1 MRARGGPS
9 EGPTRGGQPQGEVTN
24 ALLALRSLAPSAGAD
39 DLASGAVG
47 AREAARQAALERL
60 MPLVYG
66 ELRKVAHRQL
76 GAERSGHTLNTTAL
90 VHEAYL
96 KLADQTRVDWA
107 DRAHFFAVAARAMR
121 RILVD
126 YARRH
131 RALRR
136 GGGLRPVSLDAVS
149 DAEGVDAAGPPGLQ
163 VAVAARA
170 DELVA
175 LDEALERLAAV
186 DARLARVVECR
197 FFAGLTEAE
206 TAEVLGVTPRTV
218 TRDWAKAKT
227 WLYQELRPDAT

>member
-1 MRARGGPS
+1 MRDPHAQSPHSPHDRRAS
-9 EGPTRGGQPQGEVTN
+9 QEITE
-24 ALLALRSLAPSAGAD
+24 ALVALRGHAPD
-39 DLASGAVG
+39 
-47 AREAARQAALERL
+47 ARQDALQRL

-76 GAERSGHTLNTTAL
+76 GAEQAGHTLNTTAL

-96 KLADQTRVDWA
+96 KLVDQTRAEWT
-107 DRAHFFAVAARAMR
+107 DRAQFFAVAARSMR

-136 GGGLRPVSLDAVS
+136 GGAQRPLALDALDEA
-149 DAEGVDAAGPPGLQ
+149 DAGSIAA
-163 VAVAARA
+163 AERA
-170 DELVA
+170 DELVE
-175 LDEALERLAAV
+175 LDEALQRLASLDERLS
-186 DARLARVVECR
+186 RVVECR

-218 TRDWAKAKT
+218 ARDWVKARG
-227 WLYQELRPDAT
+227 WLYQELRQDDA